1 MWAEDEALDEGALV
15 DDDETIVDEDEE
27 DALVV
32 DEEGTIV
39 GLLKVEEL

>member
-15 DDDETIVDEDEE
+15 DDDETIVEENEE

-32 DEEGTIV
+32 DDEDTIV
-39 GLLKVEEL
+39 DLLKVEEP